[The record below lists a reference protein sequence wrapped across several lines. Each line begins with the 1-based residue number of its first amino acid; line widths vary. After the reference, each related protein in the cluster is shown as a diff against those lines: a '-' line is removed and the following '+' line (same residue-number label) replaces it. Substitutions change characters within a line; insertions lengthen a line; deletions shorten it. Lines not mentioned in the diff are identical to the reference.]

1 MNTTISIS
9 KKTRD
14 LLRDYGKKSEN
25 YDDIIKRMYNNTKLQ
40 MVLEKHIYSE
50 GFVTLDEA
58 EEWTELKIKADES
71 KNTCKKRT

>member
-14 LLRDYGKKSEN
+14 ILREYGKKSEN
-25 YDDIIKRMYNNTKLQ
+25 YDDIIKRMYNNTMLH
-40 MVLEKHIYSE
+40 MALEEFVYSK

-58 EEWTELKIKADES
+58 EEWTELKLKADES
-71 KNTCKKRT
+71 KNIRKKRT